1 MNTRAGQYSTDAS
14 IRVPRRSAAVEH
26 IEAVEQTAGAP
37 SGMRSGEHASSG
49 RTYPTALAPRAAAGF
64 MLLMAA
70 IGSTAGLAWRLHS
83 DLSLL
88 TESEH
93 RDRDELEASVQRLEV
108 VGQQAAQRL
117 DALQQAQT
125 KQELQL
131 TEIRRLSEHVSSL
144 QGELERIAKA
154 GAKQEPPKRHPETNA
169 QPKPQA
175 FGYIAVS
182 EPAAEHEKTRNG
194 YLQSDAIQTVRVS
207 VPGMKSR

>member
-144 QGELERIAKA
+144 QGNWRGLPRRARSKNLRNDIRKPTPSQSLKHS
-154 GAKQEPPKRHPETNA
+154 GTLLCQSLPRSTKKPETGTCNPTLSR
-169 QPKPQA
+169 Q
-175 FGYIAVS
+175 S
-182 EPAAEHEKTRNG
+182 G
-194 YLQSDAIQTVRVS
+194 YLFQ
-207 VPGMKSR
+207 G